1 MARFLLL
8 LTVVASLLI
17 GATTAGAQDAAPG
30 KEAMATDPM
39 AAFRTDKG
47 LISITKAA
55 PDSTPVSDY
64 TGDIWNRS
72 TAFGDLLGRQKLYE
86 MGITLD
92 AQVTQVLQG
101 LASGGPDNPP
111 GTRYWGLLDY
121 GATFDTAKLGL
132 WSGGLFVANAETSWG
147 NSLLGRSGNISPVD
161 YLSVL
166 PEPGTPA
173 TFLMEYYYT
182 QALPGGAGL
191 ILGRLNATN
200 FLDKNR
206 FANDPR
212 NQFLNLSMDNDPL
225 FGAFVSF
232 STYAAFADIPVTKF
246 LHIQPA
252 VWDPNIQPGDYGS
265 TFFKNVG
272 VGAQAELSWTLG
284 DTLGGVLRPV
294 VLWTSKPTTDIS
306 NPRLPLD
313 LITGQPL
320 PKKDGN
326 YMVHLNFEQYL
337 WKPDVPADAPKP
349 ARTAVYDF
357 QERGLGVFTRF
368 GLAPEDRNSYNVY
381 VSGGIGGRGVFN
393 SRPYDRFGLGMYWL
407 KESSDLQAI
416 LGNLRRDELGFE
428 TYYNFAFTPW
438 LTLAGDIQWIK
449 SGITQNNDAVV
460 LGLRLGT
467 VF

>member
-1 MARFLLL
+1 MARFLLF

-17 GATTAGAQDAAPG
+17 GATTAGAQDAATG
-30 KEAMATDPM
+30 KEASATDPM

-55 PDSTPVSDY
+55 PDATPVSDY
-64 TGDIWNRS
+64 TGDLWNRS
-72 TAFGDLLGRQKLYE
+72 TAFGDLLGRQKLYD

-92 AQVTQVLQG
+92 VQLTQVLQG
-101 LASGGPDNPP
+101 VVSGGPADRP
-111 GTRYWGLLDY
+111 GARYWGLLDY

-132 WSGGLFVANAETSWG
+132 WSGGLFAANAETSFG
-147 NSLLGRSGNISPVD
+147 NSLLGRSGNVSPVN
-161 YLSVL
+161 YLSTL
-166 PEPGTPA
+166 PEVGTPA

-182 QALPGGAGL
+182 QALPAGASL

-246 LHIQPA
+246 FHIQPA

-272 VGAQAELSWTLG
+272 TGAQAELSWTLG

-294 VLWTSKPTTDIS
+294 ALWTSKPTTDIS
-306 NPRLPLD
+306 NPKLPLD
-313 LITGQPL
+313 ILTGQPVA
-320 PKKDGN
+320 KKDGN

-337 WKPDVPADAPKP
+337 WKPDVPADASKP

-368 GLAPEDRNSYNVY
+368 GWAPEGRNSFTIYL
-381 VSGGIGGRGVFN
+381 SGGVGGRGVFN
-393 SRPYDRFGLGMYWL
+393 SRPYDRFGLGVYWL
-407 KESSDLQAI
+407 KASSDLEANVRG
-416 LGNLRRDELGFE
+416 LLRDEVGFE
-428 TYYNFAFTPW
+428 AFYNVALTPW
-438 LTLAGDIQWIK
+438 LTLAGDLQWIK
-449 SGITQNNDAVV
+449 SAITRNGDAVV

>member
-1 MARFLLL
+1 MTRVLLV
-8 LTVVASLLI
+8 LTLAASVLI
-17 GATTAGAQDAAPG
+17 GATPAGAQEAAAG
-30 KEAMATDPM
+30 KEASAADPT

-55 PDSTPVSDY
+55 PDVTPVADY
-64 TGDIWNRS
+64 TGDLWTRS

-86 MGITLD
+86 KGITLD
-92 AQVTQVLQG
+92 VQVTQVMQG
-101 LASGGPDNPP
+101 VVSGGFSGARGGPYD
-111 GTRYWGLLDY
+111 GLLDY
-121 GATFDTAKLGL
+121 GATFDTGKLGL

-147 NSLLGRSGNISPVD
+147 DLNLHRSGNLSPTN
-161 YLSVL
+161 YLSIY
-166 PEPGTPA
+166 PEAGKNT
-173 TFLMEYYYT
+173 TFLMEYYYL
-182 QALPGGAGL
+182 QALPRESSL

-212 NQFLNLSMDNDPL
+212 NQFLNASMDNDPL
-225 FGAFVSF
+225 FGGFVSN
-232 STYAAFADIPVTKF
+232 STYAAFADIAVTKF
-246 LHIQPA
+246 FHLQPA

-337 WKPDVPADAPKP
+337 WKPDVPADAPTP
-349 ARTAVYDF
+349 ARTADYDF